1 MDVVTTDDDDDDDPL
16 VCPTCQGWLDRD
28 QPDARRPDLSVGV
41 CLDCRRWWLIR
52 AEDWGEKPVLEP
64 IAV

>member
-28 QPDARRPDLSVGV
+28 QPDARRARPGGRRLPGLSEVVVDPLGG
-41 CLDCRRWWLIR
+41 L
-52 AEDWGEKPVLEP
+52 GEAVLEP